1 MRIRIMM
8 VVALMV
14 VAASTV
20 VADDKQQNATTRIP
34 TTDELNAVM
43 PDIRE
48 LTSEDFAALKAKKKT
63 HVEVADALL
72 SYISEEDNPAAKYLL
87 RQRAFRQYILGAAF
101 DKATA
106 LYTAVRNESGI
117 EYALEIAKG
126 QQQKMN
132 GKKDEKATALKER
145 IEADKNAMKN
155 IAAIKAKLAQAPA
168 DGKLNE
174 QLGVAY
180 VVCGDW
186 EAALSAFRNCT
197 GEMSKV
203 AKWESSDNKSTDYD
217 AVKVAKFWWA
227 FADEKSRNKLAAESI
242 KVHAANWYKKAIAL
256 NLLSGLEAKIAER
269 RIDECESLGTQA
281 MVKERV
287 GKLYMVIDLTKLGK
301 EAISYLDE
309 TPKNGWGDEYKTTKM
324 VLRRIAP
331 GSFEYLPGKSF
342 KITKPFYI
350 GIFEVT
356 QKQYEMTMKMNPS
369 RFKGG
374 MRPVEKV
381 YYSDIRGNDKGKKN
395 WPKDHQVD
403 NDSYLGKL
411 RKKIGLEFDLPTE
424 VQWEYACRAG
434 TTGDYNIDG
443 IGPRDFER
451 YFRYDRAN
459 KKDIGG
465 PNEGH
470 AKVGSF
476 PPNAWGLY
484 DMHGNV
490 QEWCL
495 DCAPDVRST
504 PSNSTW
510 TEDAK
515 ETDTDSR
522 GPANTPSNSHI
533 IRGGGFGSASGSCR
547 SWCRAWYN
555 LGGSQLGFRLVC
567 PTDSAK

>member
-1 MRIRIMM
+1 MTM
-8 VVALMV
+8 VIVAMSM
-14 VAASTV
+14 AF
-20 VADDKQQNATTRIP
+20 ADDKQQNATTRIP

-72 SYISEEDNPAAKYLL
+72 SYISEGDNPAAKYLL

-126 QQQKMN
+126 QQRKMN

-197 GEMSKV
+197 GEMAKV

-242 KVHAANWYKKAIAL
+242 KVHAANWYKKAFAL

-269 RIDECESLGTQA
+269 RIDECGSLGTQA
-281 MVKERV
+281 VVKERV

-301 EAISYLDE
+301 KAISYLDE
-309 TPKNGWGDEYKTTKM
+309 TPKNGWGDEYKTTKI

-350 GIFEVT
+350 GVFEVT
-356 QKQYEMTMKMNPS
+356 QKQYEITVGENPS
-369 RFKGG
+369 RFKGD
-374 MRPVEKV
+374 MRPVEMV
-381 YYSDIRGNDKGKKN
+381 WYSRIRGKVKGLN
-395 WPKDHQVD
+395 WPKDNQVD

-434 TTGDYNIDG
+434 TTGDYNVEDVDLRKIA
-443 IGPRDFER
+443 RV
-451 YFRYDRAN
+451 RAN
-459 KKDIGG
+459 GG
-465 PNEGH
+465 EEGQH
-470 AKVGSF
+470 AKVGSYL
-476 PPNAWGLY
+476 PNAWGLY

-490 QEWCL
+490 AEWCL
-495 DCAPDVRST
+495 DRAEFCTDKEEYGRRESWTADV
-504 PSNSTW
+504 
-510 TEDAK
+510 K
-515 ETDTDSR
+515 ETETDPKGASTGNAHIFRGGNFGTAKSSLRSSFRAGTWER
-522 GPANTPSNSHI
+522 GPS
-533 IRGGGFGSASGSCR
+533 
-547 SWCRAWYN
+547 
-555 LGGSQLGFRLVC
+555 LGFRLAC
-567 PTDSAK
+567 PADSAK